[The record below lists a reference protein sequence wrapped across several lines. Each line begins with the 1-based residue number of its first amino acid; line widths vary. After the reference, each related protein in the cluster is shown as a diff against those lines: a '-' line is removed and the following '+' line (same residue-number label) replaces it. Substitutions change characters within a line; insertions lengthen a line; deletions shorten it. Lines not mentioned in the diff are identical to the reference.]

1 MDRFETFTGSILELS
16 RLVQKIKDAE
26 MKRFGLHAGHV
37 MCLYNLG
44 KYPEGL
50 TVTQLAQI
58 CREDKAAVSRSL
70 SDLVRRQLVGG
81 DFPAGKR
88 SYRTRLCLTASGR
101 ELVEQINSRVD
112 AAVIGGSSGLT
123 QLQREN
129 LYAALELIIQ
139 NLSRFLADREA

>member
-1 MDRFETFTGSILELS
+1 MDRFETFTCSILELS
-16 RLVQKIKDAE
+16 RLVQKIKDIE

-37 MCLYNLG
+37 MCLYYLG

-58 CREDKAAVSRSL
+58 CKEDKSAVSRSM
-70 SDLVRRQLVGG
+70 SELVRRQFVIG
-81 DFPAGKR
+81 DFPEGKR
-88 SYRTRLCLTASGR
+88 SYRTKLYLTASGR

-112 AAVIGGSSGLT
+112 AAVIGGGRGLT

-129 LYAALELIIQ
+129 LYSSMELIIK
-139 NLSRFLADREA
+139 NLSRYVGKL